1 MSDCEKKASVF
12 KWSNETELLKT
23 LLLVFAFLCLMNGCK
38 PSSAEPPASLN
49 GRWVGAIVFRGRTDQ
64 MIMDFYGASGEWQ
77 AFVGKPGLPD
87 YLFVPAVSVRY
98 QDPCL
103 SFELRDGAERLSFAG
118 MIAVDSFKG
127 GARVGE
133 QEMALEL
140 RRTGAAAPRTSQPVT
155 EEAIQFRNGEA
166 PFAGALLLPSGPGPH
181 PAIVLIHGSGRQ
193 SRDEWRIIGMLFA
206 QHGVAALLYDKRDVG
221 HEPGGT
227 DLVDLSD
234 LAGDALAAVAL
245 LKARNDIRDDQ
256 IGLWGISQGGM
267 VAPIAAAQSSD
278 VAFVIAVSAPV
289 VSYAELY
296 QFAVVNTL
304 RSRGFSDREVL
315 EATDALR
322 RLDNFV
328 RKRNPQGAR
337 PMLEEARRKRWFE
350 FSTLP
355 PAPPTESELRT
366 WVRWR
371 NLDLDPAR
379 HWERVKVPA
388 LLIYGEREDRMP
400 LDRCVERIREAL
412 RRARNSRNMIKVFPG
427 ADHELMLS
435 PDAGGGERRS
445 AEVNRE
451 RRIALDYLD
460 TMMGWLREQL
470 ALAR

>member
-1 MSDCEKKASVF
+1 MSDREKKALIF
-12 KWSNETELLKT
+12 KWLKETESLKT
-23 LLLVFAFLCLMNGCK
+23 LLMVFTLLCLLNGCR

-49 GRWVGAIVFRGRTDQ
+49 GRWVGSIVFRGRTDR

-77 AFVGKPGLPD
+77 GFVGKPGLPD
-87 YLFVPAVSVRY
+87 YLFVPVVNVRY
-98 QDPCL
+98 QDPRL
-103 SFELRDGAERLSFAG
+103 SFEIRDGAERLFFAG
-118 MIAVDSFKG
+118 MIAGDSFKG

-133 QEMALEL
+133 QEMALDL

-166 PFAGALLLPSGPGPH
+166 SFAGALLLPSGPGPH

-206 QHGVAALLYDKRDVG
+206 RHGVAALLYDKRDVG
-221 HEPGGT
+221 HEPSGM
-227 DLVDLSD
+227 DLVDLRD

-267 VAPIAAAQSSD
+267 VAPIAAAQSRD
-278 VAFVIAVSAPV
+278 VAFVIAVSAPG

-296 QFAVVNTL
+296 QFAVSNAL
-304 RSRGFSDREVL
+304 RSRGFSDRKVL
-315 EATDALR
+315 EAIDALR

-337 PMLEEARRKRWFE
+337 PMLEEARRKPWFE

-355 PAPPTESELRT
+355 PAPPAETELRT

-400 LDRCVERIREAL
+400 VDKCVERIREAL
-412 RRARNSRNMIKVFPG
+412 RRAGNSRNMIKVVPG
-427 ADHELMLS
+427 ADHELMLALNYGAKEKRS
-435 PDAGGGERRS
+435 VEVSEERRV
-445 AEVNRE
+445 AP
-451 RRIALDYLD
+451 DYLD
-460 TMMGWLREQL
+460 TMTGWLREQL